1 MAELSPKERLQPS
14 LLDRLT
20 DDEPDQTRES
30 RDKRVLSLRQL
41 RASVLRDLGWLLNTV
56 NLAAVEDLE
65 DWPLIERSVVNYGIP
80 DLAGHTASNVDFY
93 RLEQMLAEAVRA
105 FEPRILP
112 HTVQVQTV
120 TQRNEIE
127 HNAVAFEIRG
137 MLWAQPA
144 PLALVLQT
152 ELDLET
158 GEAQVLDQ
166 SWSGTA

>member
-20 DDEPDQTRES
+20 DDEPDRDKES
-30 RDKRVLSLRQL
+30 RDKRVLSIRELRT
-41 RASVLRDLGWLLNTV
+41 SVLRDLAWLLNTV
-56 NLAAVEDLE
+56 HLAAVQDLD
-65 DWPLIERSVVNYGIP
+65 DWPLIAESVVNYGIP
-80 DLAGHTASNVDFY
+80 DLTGHSASNIDYY
-93 RLEQMLAEAVRA
+93 RLESMLAEAIRT

-112 HTVQVQTV
+112 HTVQVRALSSAGEV
-120 TQRNEIE
+120 D
-127 HNAVAFEIRG
+127 HNVVAFEIRG

-158 GEAQVLDQ
+158 GEAQIVDQ
-166 SWSGTA
+166 SWGG

>member
-20 DDEPDQTRES
+20 DNEPGQTRES
-30 RDKRVLSLRQL
+30 RDKRVLTPRQL

-56 NLAAVEDLE
+56 NLAAVQDLD

-80 DLAGHTASNVDFY
+80 DLAGQPASNVDFY
-93 RLEQMLAEAVRA
+93 RLELMLAEAVRA

-112 HTVQVQTV
+112 QTVQVQALGR
-120 TQRNEIE
+120 QDEIE
-127 HNAVAFEIRG
+127 HNAVTFEIRG

-166 SWSGTA
+166 SAGTA